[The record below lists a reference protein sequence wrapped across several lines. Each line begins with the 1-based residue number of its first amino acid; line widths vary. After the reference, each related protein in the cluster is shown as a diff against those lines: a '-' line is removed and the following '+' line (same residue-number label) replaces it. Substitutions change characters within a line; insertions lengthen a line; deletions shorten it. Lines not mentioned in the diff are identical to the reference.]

1 MEEKSKIIHL
11 LNDSVTQFNALIA
24 DLKEEEFEI
33 NINNK
38 WSAGQDLVHLVKLLK
53 IVNIAFLIPKPLL
66 QLLYGKN
73 KNESKS
79 LEALR
84 SLYKNALAGGAKSP
98 SLYIPKPVQFKD
110 KDYLM
115 SQHVKLNDT
124 FTQKLKN
131 LSDTALE
138 SYRLPH
144 PILGKISL
152 RELAI
157 FTSFHTVHHI
167 ELLKSK
173 LGK

>member
-11 LNDSVTQFNALIA
+11 LNDSVAQFNALIA
-24 DLKEEEFEI
+24 DLKEEEFEK

-53 IVNIAFLIPKPLL
+53 IVNIAFLIPKPIL

-84 SLYKNALAGGAKSP
+84 TLYKNALAGGAKSP

-110 KDYLM
+110 KHYLM
-115 SQHVKLNDT
+115 SQHVKLNNS
-124 FTQKLKN
+124 FTQQLNK
-131 LSDTALE
+131 LSDSALD
-138 SYRLPH
+138 SYKLPH

>member
-1 MEEKSKIIHL
+1 MEEKSTIIHL
-11 LNDSVTQFNALIA
+11 LNESVEKFNALIE
-24 DLKEEEFEI
+24 DLKEEEFEN

-53 IVNIAFLIPKPLL
+53 IVNIAYLIPKPIL

-84 SLYKNALAGGAKSP
+84 TLYKNALAGGAKSP
-98 SLYIPKPVQFKD
+98 SLYIPKPVQFKN
-110 KDYLM
+110 KNYLM
-115 SQHVKLNDT
+115 SQHVKLNHS
-124 FTQKLKN
+124 FTQKINN
-131 LSDTALE
+131 LSDLALD

-167 ELLKSK
+167 DLLKSK

>member
-1 MEEKSKIIHL
+1 MEEKSKIILL
-11 LNDSVTQFNALIA
+11 LNESVEQFNAIIDTLN
-24 DLKEEEFEI
+24 EQEFEV
-33 NINNK
+33 NINQR

-53 IVNIAFLIPKPLL
+53 IVNIAFLIPKPILY
-66 QLLYGKN
+66 LLYGKN
-73 KNESKS
+73 KRESKS

-84 SLYKNALAGGAKSP
+84 TLYKNALVGGAKSP
-98 SLYIPKPVQFKD
+98 SLYIPKPVQYKD
-110 KDYLM
+110 KQFLM
-115 SQHVKLNDT
+115 NKHCKLNDL
-124 FTQKLKN
+124 FAQKINN
-131 LSDTALE
+131 LSDKALD

-144 PILGKISL
+144 PIVGKISL